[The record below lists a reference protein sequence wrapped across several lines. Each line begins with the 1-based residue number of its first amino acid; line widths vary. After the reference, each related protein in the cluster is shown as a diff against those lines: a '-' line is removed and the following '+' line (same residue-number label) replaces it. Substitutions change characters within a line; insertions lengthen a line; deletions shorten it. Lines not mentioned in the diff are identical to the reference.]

1 MNSKYLMRCVVLV
14 VLSMLSAAAFAESR
28 VAFVDADK
36 VVENSPQY
44 EAARA
49 AIQKEFSRRENDLLS
64 KQKYLKKLEA
74 KAAKNAAIM
83 SESEVKRLERDIIT
97 RRRQLKNAKQEFRED
112 LTLRQNEEFNKLRR
126 QVIEVIKEV
135 GKEKNLD
142 LVFSVGVVYANKR
155 VDISDQVL
163 KRLRKRF
170 KKKR

>member
-1 MNSKYLMRCVVLV
+1 
-14 VLSMLSAAAFAESR
+14 MLSAAAFGESR

-49 AIQKEFSRRENDLLS
+49 AIQREFSRRENDLLA
-64 KQKYLKKLEA
+64 KQKSLKKLEA
-74 KAAKNAAIM
+74 KLAKNAKIM
-83 SESEVKRLERDIIT
+83 SESEAKRLEREVIS

-126 QVIEVIKEV
+126 QVIEVIKEI
-135 GKEKNLD
+135 GKARNLD
-142 LVFSVGVVYANKR
+142 LVFSVGVVYVDPR

-170 KKKR
+170 KKRRK